1 VTTWPP
7 RWGQLWVTADRW
19 APTGLEPG
27 IEGGEL
33 VMVLAGEA
41 RDNLRGYRWWQ
52 GEVLAP
58 AGKRFIRATEDDLIP
73 ADDPRIGA
81 MLT

>member
-1 VTTWPP
+1 MTSWPP
-7 RWGQLWVTADRW
+7 RPGQLWMAADRW
-19 APTGLEPG
+19 PRTDLDHA

-33 VMVLAGEA
+33 VMVIRGEA
-41 RDNLRGYRWWQ
+41 RDNPRGDRWWQ

-58 AGKRFIRATEDDLIP
+58 AGKRFIRATEGDLIP

-81 MLT
+81 TLM